1 MAKSL
6 QKDTPTISTFTFE
19 VSQMKSLSYSYIL
32 SQYSLHIPLCAVLT
46 YTSSS
51 GISLTTPALIYTKPE
66 MMITIADEMTVYM
79 KFTAV
84 SFIRCSIYRYEIS
97 EISNVIK
104 RYNNII
110 IKSISLEI

>member
-1 MAKSL
+1 
-6 QKDTPTISTFTFE
+6 
-19 VSQMKSLSYSYIL
+19 
-32 SQYSLHIPLCAVLT
+32 
-46 YTSSS
+46 
-51 GISLTTPALIYTKPE
+51 